1 LGVRAE
7 DLEGEKRTWV
17 REEMQRLAQGLVE
30 EERRRGSAEEGRRKV
45 EDEVDEL
52 AASLF
57 DQVGVEV
64 CSWTG
69 ADSGGNRQILWSPR
83 RECPGYKLKRD

>member
-1 LGVRAE
+1 MNAGV
-7 DLEGEKRTWV
+7 LIEGSQV

-52 AASLF
+52 AATLF
-57 DQVGVEV
+57 DQVSEV
-64 CSWTG
+64 WV
-69 ADSGGNRQILWSPR
+69 
-83 RECPGYKLKRD
+83 